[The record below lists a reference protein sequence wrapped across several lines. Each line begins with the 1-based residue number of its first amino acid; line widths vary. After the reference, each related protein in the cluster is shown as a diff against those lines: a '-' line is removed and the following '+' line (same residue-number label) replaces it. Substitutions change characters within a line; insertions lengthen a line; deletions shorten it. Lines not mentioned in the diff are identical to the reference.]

1 MIFWVLT
8 KTFSPAKG
16 GTNKPPSPR
25 EGDHEVVEGVFP
37 HKLKCE
43 NIHCVTQIS
52 KGIINHF
59 ANRRMNNY
67 PYYQKVNNTRIL

>member
-37 HKLKCE
+37 HKLKYE
-43 NIHCVTQIS
+43 NIHSVTQIS

-59 ANRRMNNY
+59 ANRRMNDFSLIKKERY
-67 PYYQKVNNTRIL
+67 HLYL